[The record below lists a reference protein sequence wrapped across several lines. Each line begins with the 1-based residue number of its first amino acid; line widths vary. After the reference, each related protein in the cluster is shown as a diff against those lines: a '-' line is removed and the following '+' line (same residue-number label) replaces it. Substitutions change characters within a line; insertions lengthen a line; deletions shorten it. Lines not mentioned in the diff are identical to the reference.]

1 MPLPTL
7 FERQQAAA
15 EKLCARY
22 PEISKQ
28 EFRGDY
34 TLTIPKELF
43 YDAMRYAKEACGFD
57 MLLCVSSVDRG
68 LDAEPRFES
77 NYTITQAETGAN
89 LLIRVL
95 IEEDSMTVASVE
107 PLWKAANWLEREQY
121 DMMGIIYDGH
131 PDLRRI
137 LMWDEYPYH
146 PMHKDFPV
154 EGKPTELPGVAFTEK
169 APMRGAPFITRP
181 GTTAAEREPRQ
192 RG

>member
-1 MPLPTL
+1 MPIPTT

-22 PEISKQ
+22 ATASSN
-28 EFRGDY
+28 EFRGDF
-34 TLTIPKELF
+34 TITVAKEEF
-43 YDAMRYAKEACGFD
+43 YDLMRYAKEACGFD

-77 NYTITQAETGAN
+77 NYTLTQAETGAN
-89 LLIRVL
+89 LLVRVL
-95 IEEDSMTVASVE
+95 IEESSMTVPSIVA
-107 PLWKAANWLEREQY
+107 LWKAANWLEREQY

-137 LMWDEYPYH
+137 MMWDGYPYH

-169 APMRGAPFITRP
+169 APMRGAPFVTRS
-181 GTTAAEREPRQ
+181 GATSGEREPRQ